1 MKQINNGF
9 KEYYYLTEDGS
20 VYNSSS
26 HKYLKP
32 CRSSYKLQTQDNSMR
47 SITLSALY
55 DKVYGKR
62 LIQDNVERLDGEIFK
77 EIPGTDHK
85 YLISNYG
92 RCISYQGSSAKLLR
106 QHCNCPGGY
115 LRVAIKING
124 SFKSKLVHQ
133 LVAQAFCE
141 KPEGDTC

>member
-9 KEYYYLTEDGS
+9 KEYYYLTEDGL

-92 RCISYQGSSAKLLR
+92 RCISYNQ
-106 QHCNCPGGY
+106 C
-115 LRVAIKING
+115 
-124 SFKSKLVHQ
+124 FKSGEIPRRSCKTSWKICRRDSRLR
-133 LVAQAFCE
+133 E
-141 KPEGDTC
+141 E